1 MYGLNV
7 SASNLSNLLPS
18 KDDSGKRCSRA
29 QCALHAQEPIAV
41 LIPHLSGMWAVVAV
55 CADEEKKEDE
65 GGFLK
70 NNIFSLIQS
79 KFELIIGVQH
89 TLTGVVSAI
98 ERLRYLLS
106 WQALAQ
112 Q

>member
-1 MYGLNV
+1 MANM
-7 SASNLSNLLPS
+7 
-18 KDDSGKRCSRA
+18 R
-29 QCALHAQEPIAV
+29 
-41 LIPHLSGMWAVVAV
+41 AVVTV
-55 CADEEKKEDE
+55 CVDEEKKEDE
-65 GGFLK
+65 RGFLK

-79 KFELIIGVQH
+79 KFEVIIGVQH
-89 TLTGVVSAI
+89 TLTGVISAI

>member
-1 MYGLNV
+1 MANM
-7 SASNLSNLLPS
+7 
-18 KDDSGKRCSRA
+18 R
-29 QCALHAQEPIAV
+29 
-41 LIPHLSGMWAVVAV
+41 AVVAV
-55 CADEEKKEDE
+55 CVDEEKKEDE
-65 GGFLK
+65 RGFLK

-79 KFELIIGVQH
+79 KFEVIIGVQH
-89 TLTGVVSAI
+89 TLTGVISAI